1 MAAKT
6 VNYASPADVRSWG
19 TENGF
24 TVGKRG
30 LFSDSLVKAYNKAH
44 KSRKYVPASY
54 EKTITVVAKRPGKTP
69 LRRNIVESKARA
81 WAAENG
87 HTVGKRGTLPKA
99 VREAYVI
106 SLSK

>member
-6 VNYASPADVRSWG
+6 VSYARPADVRAWG
-19 TENGF
+19 LANGY

-30 LFSDSLVKAYNKAH
+30 LFSDTLVKAYNKAH
-44 KSRKYVPASY
+44 KSRKYAPASY

-69 LRRNIVESKARA
+69 IRRNIVESKARA

-99 VREAYVI
+99 VREAYAL
-106 SLSK
+106 SLSN